1 MAAGS
6 HLVKK
11 NKCCVLIWNG
21 EKCNRKSSKM
31 ATDSH
36 FVKKKIKI
44 AIESLVIQNGHRQ
57 PSCEKKLCIYVK
69 WREMRSKVLMKKT
82 KLVIDLIHV
91 CREMRSKVIFGH
103 PILPPSAIF
112 LYKKINEIKSDF
124 RSKWPPILVFPLS
137 AHEASPGWW
146 QRKGHCQ
153 GQVWLIFTYFFKL
166 ISSIELLPKC
176 IASCSFSEV
185 ILVLFLNF
193 NGVDWF

>member
-1 MAAGS
+1 MARNAIESHPKWPPTAILWKKKSKLRIDLKWREMRSKAWSSKMATGS
-6 HLVKK
+6 HLVK
-11 NKCCVLIWNG
+11 
-21 EKCNRKSSKM
+21 
-31 ATDSH
+31 
-36 FVKKKIKI
+36 
-44 AIESLVIQNGHRQ
+44 
-57 PSCEKKLCIYVK
+57 KKLCIYVK

-82 KLVIDLIHV
+82 KLVIDLI

-153 GQVWLIFTYFFKL
+153 GQKGQVWLIFTYFFKL